1 VALALVEVT
10 VSQGVEIVVAVQGV
24 ALLLKALADAGAEI
38 RRDRRLTT
46 AAGETHDV
54 DYVATDAS
62 GATVGVKV
70 DARSEKATFVPQD
83 CEGRGAALAG
93 RVAQRYAYSR
103 ITEELRRKG
112 YELTK
117 EERQADG
124 SLKLVLTR
132 WR

>member
-62 GATVGVKV
+62 GATV
-70 DARSEKATFVPQD
+70 AR
-83 CEGRGAALAG
+83 AAAPRSPAASRSGTRTRASPRSCAG
-93 RVAQRYAYSR
+93 RATS
-103 ITEELRRKG
+103 
-112 YELTK
+112 
-117 EERQADG
+117 
-124 SLKLVLTR
+124 
-132 WR
+132 